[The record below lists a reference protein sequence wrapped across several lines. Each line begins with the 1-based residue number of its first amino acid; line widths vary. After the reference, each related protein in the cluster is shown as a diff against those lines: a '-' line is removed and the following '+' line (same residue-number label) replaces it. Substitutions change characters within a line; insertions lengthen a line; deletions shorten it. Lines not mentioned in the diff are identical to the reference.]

1 METEREARFE
11 FGANWSRFLR
21 VLTPERIEVAEA
33 SLREMLGVE
42 RLDGK
47 RFLDIGSGSGLLSL
61 AARRLGATVHSF
73 DYDRQS
79 VACTAEL
86 RRRYF
91 PDDDAWRVEQGS
103 ALDAAYLEGLGA
115 FDVVYSWGVLHHTGN
130 MRQALDNAARCV
142 APGGMLFI
150 ALYNDQGG
158 MSEFWKRVKRIYVGL
173 PRPLRVPYAVLVT
186 LPFEVRYFAKEL
198 FAGRPGHYIRTWTQ
212 YQMGRGMSRW
222 HDIIDW
228 VGGYPF
234 EVARPDDV
242 LRFYADRGFSPLRT
256 KLTTDAGCNEFVLVR
271 DGARG

>member
-1 METEREARFE
+1 MEREARFE

-21 VLTPERIEVAEA
+21 VLTAERIGVAET

-47 RFLDIGSGSGLLSL
+47 RFLDIGSGSVLFSL

-73 DYDRQS
+73 DYDSQS

-91 PDDDAWRVEQGS
+91 PDDPAWRVEQGS
-103 ALDAAYLEGLGA
+103 ALDPAYLETLGA
-115 FDVVYSWGVLHHTGN
+115 FDVVYSWGVLHHTGS
-130 MRQALDNAARCV
+130 MWQALDNAARRV
-142 APGGMLFI
+142 APGGLLFV
-150 ALYNDQGG
+150 ALYNDHGG
-158 MSEFWKRVKRIYVGL
+158 KSEFWKKVKRIYVGL

-186 LPFEVRYFAKEL
+186 LPFEVRHFGKEL
-198 FAGRPGHYIRTWTQ
+198 LQGRPGHYIRTWTQ
-212 YQMGRGMSRW
+212 YQKSRGMSRW

-234 EVARPDDV
+234 EVARPDDL
-242 LRFYADRGFSPLRT
+242 LRFYAERGFSPVRT

-271 DGARG
+271 EGASR